1 MDHADDTNVDR
12 EAIMRRH
19 LDDGVPLTTVAADA
33 GVPIRTARRWLAA
46 YRARGPAGLQRR
58 RRGDR
63 DQPRMPAECV
73 GLIEGLALRRPP
85 PTVAHIHRAV
95 GKVSEEQGWPTPSY
109 TSVAAVVAA
118 IDPGLATLA
127 HRGPA
132 AYRDNFELVH
142 RRESKKPNE
151 LWQADHTE
159 LDVMILDAA
168 DRPARPWLT
177 VIEDD
182 HSRAVA
188 GYTVF
193 LGAPTSMQTA
203 LALRQAIWRK
213 VDPQWQVCGLPSV
226 LYSDHGSDFVSAHTE
241 QVCADNHIRLVHST
255 PGVPQGRGKVER
267 FFGTVTSELL
277 PTLPGHIPHGTHGK
291 PVTVPTLSLAQ
302 LDTAIAA
309 FVVRDYHQRV
319 HSETGE
325 TPQHRWLAGGW
336 LPRMPESLE
345 QLDLLLLTLT
355 SPRVVHRDG
364 IHCHGLRYLDLTLS
378 AYVGERVT
386 VRYNPRDL
394 AEIRLYYQGRF
405 LCRAVSP
412 ELSDATIS
420 LKDLQRARTRR
431 RRELRGRLTE
441 RRSLADALTSTT
453 NGPIPD
459 TAALTPRTAKPPST
473 SEEHPRPAAP
483 PPQQRKGLKIYR
495 ED

>member
-1 MDHADDTNVDR
+1 MDHADDTEVDR
-12 EAIMRRH
+12 EAIMHRH
-19 LDDGVPLTTVAADA
+19 LDDGVPLTTVAAEA

-46 YRARGPAGLQRR
+46 YRAGGQAGLHRR

-85 PTVAHIHRAV
+85 PTVAHIHRSV
-95 GKVSEEQGWPTPSY
+95 GKVSEEQGWPPPSY

-132 AYRDNFELVH
+132 AYRDNFELVY

-151 LWQADHTE
+151 VWQADHTE
-159 LDVMILDAA
+159 L
-168 DRPARPWLT
+168 
-177 VIEDD
+177 DD

-213 VDPQWQVCGLPSV
+213 ADSQWQVCGLPSV
-226 LYSDHGSDFVSAHTE
+226 LYSDHGSDFVSAHME

-267 FFGTVTSELL
+267 FIGTVTSELL

-325 TPQHRWLAGGW
+325 TPQQRWLAGGW

-355 SPRVVHRDG
+355 RPRVVHRDG

-378 AYVGERVT
+378 AYVGERVI
-386 VRYNPRDL
+386 VRYDPRDL
-394 AEIRLYYQGRF
+394 AEIRLCYQGRF
-405 LCRAVSP
+405 LCRALSP
-412 ELSDATIS
+412 ELADATIS

-441 RRSLADALTSTT
+441 RRSLADALTSAP

-459 TAALTPRTAKPPST
+459 TAVLTPRST
-473 SEEHPRPAAP
+473 KSHSSSEEHPRPTAP
-483 PPQQRKGLKIYR
+483 SPQRRKGLKIYR